1 MTDVAK
7 QTETVTLTID
17 GIEVTAPKGALLIR
31 VAEQMGVEIPRFCDH
46 PLLAPVG
53 ACRQC
58 LVEVEGQ
65 RKPVASCTQTV
76 ADGMVVKTQLS
87 SPVAKKAQ
95 EGMMELLLV
104 NHPLD
109 CPMCDKGGE
118 CPLQNQA
125 MSTGR
130 TDSRFHE
137 HKREYEKPLE
147 ISTQVLLDRERCVL
161 CQRCTRFS
169 EEIAG
174 DKFIDLMNRSSAEE
188 INIYRDE
195 AYGASES
202 DDGDVPFNSY
212 FSGNTIQICPVGAL
226 TGAQY
231 RFRARPF
238 DLVSSPSICEHCSA
252 GCAQRTDWRRGKVLR
267 RLAGD
272 DPAVNEEWN
281 CDKGRWGFQYA
292 RATDR
297 LTTPLVRDEH
307 TGELREASWSEALTV
322 AAEGLR
328 AARDGGSGTA
338 VLTGGRLTVEDAY
351 SYAKFARIA
360 LQTNDLDF
368 RARPVSREEA
378 DFLASS
384 VAGVTDVSYADIEK
398 APAVVLAGLEPEE
411 ECPILFLR
419 LRKAHLKKNLTVYA
433 IAPFATRGLEKLGAK
448 LARVVPGEEA
458 SVLAEHAT
466 VTEALSQPGA
476 VLLVGERLGT
486 NPGGLSAA
494 AEVARRTG
502 AKLAWV
508 PRRAGDRGAVDAGCL
523 PNLLPGGRLV
533 TEPAAR
539 AELGEAWDVP
549 AGTIP
554 SQAGRDTDAILA
566 AASAGQ
572 LGALVVAGVDPA
584 DLADPRLA
592 EQALDAVPFLVS
604 LELRNSAVTRRANVV
619 LPVAPVLEK
628 AGSFLDWEGRL
639 RPFEAV
645 LNTAAMTDGRV
656 LDALA
661 AQLDV
666 RLGTADVSAVR
677 RELGELPQNRT
688 AKPAPPA
695 VTPATVPQPGTG
707 EAVLATWH
715 QLIDLG
721 SLTEGDEHL
730 GGTARPAVVRLA
742 RSTAESIGVA
752 DGDAVTVG
760 TERGGVTLPAMVTEM
775 PDGVVWL
782 PTNSPGSTLRRSL
795 GVAAG
800 AVVRISAGTA
810 GSTVPPQSDA
820 PVAADA
826 ADRPGPLLNSGGVQ

>member
-1 MTDVAK
+1 MSDVAK

-17 GIEVTAPKGALLIR
+17 GIQVTAPKGALLIR
-31 VAEQMGVEIPRFCDH
+31 VAEQMGIEIPRFCDH
-46 PLLAPVG
+46 PLLAPAG

-76 ADGMVVKTQLS
+76 TDGMVVKTQLT
-87 SPVAKKAQ
+87 SPVAQKAQ
-95 EGMMELLLV
+95 EGIMELLLV

-195 AYGASES
+195 AYGGEEG
-202 DDGDVPFNSY
+202 DEGDVPFNSY

-238 DLVSSPSICEHCSA
+238 DLVSSPSVCEHCSA

-292 RATDR
+292 RAFDR
-297 LTTPLVRDEH
+297 LTTPLVRDER

-328 AARDGGSGTA
+328 AARDGGRGAA

-351 SYAKFARIA
+351 AYAKFARVA
-360 LQTNDLDF
+360 LRTNDIDF

-384 VAGVTDVSYADIEK
+384 VAGATDVTYADVEK
-398 APAVVLAGLEPEE
+398 APAVVLVGLEPEE

-419 LRKAHLKKNLTVYA
+419 LRKAYLKKTLTVYA

-466 VTEALSQPGA
+466 VAEALSQPGA
-476 VLLVGERLGT
+476 ILVVGERLGAV
-486 NPGGLSAA
+486 PGGLSAA
-494 AEVARRTG
+494 ADVARRTG

-539 AELGEAWDVP
+539 AELGEAWDIP
-549 AGTIP
+549 AGVIP
-554 SQAGRDTDAILA
+554 SQAGRDTDGILA
-566 AASAGQ
+566 AATAGQ

-592 EQALDAVPFLVS
+592 EEALEAVPFLVS
-604 LELRNSAVTRRANVV
+604 LELRSSAVARRADVV
-619 LPVAPVLEK
+619 LPVAPVVEK

-645 LNTAAMTDGRV
+645 LQTAAMTDGRV

-666 RLGTADVSAVR
+666 RLGTADVPSVR
-677 RELGELPQNRT
+677 RELGGLPRT
-688 AKPAPPA
+688 RTTKPAPPS
-695 VTPATVPQPGTG
+695 VEPAAVPQPGAG

-721 SLTEGDEHL
+721 SLTDGDEHL
-730 GGTARPAVVRLA
+730 AGTARPPVVRLGKG
-742 RSTAESIGVA
+742 TAEAVGVA

-760 TERGGVTLPAMVTEM
+760 TDRGAITLPVAVTEM

-782 PTNSPGSTLRRSL
+782 PTNSPGSTVRRSL
-795 GVAAG
+795 GATAG
-800 AVVRISAGTA
+800 AVVRVSAATA
-810 GSTVPPQSDA
+810 PAVPQQADA

-826 ADRPGPLLNSGGVQ
+826 AGRPGPLLNSGGSQ

>member
-17 GIEVTAPKGALLIR
+17 GVQVTAPKGALLIR
-31 VAEQMGVEIPRFCDH
+31 VAEQMGTEIPRFCDH
-46 PLLAPVG
+46 PLLAPAG

-65 RKPVASCTQTV
+65 RKPVASCTQPV
-76 ADGMVVKTQLS
+76 AEGMVVRTQLT
-87 SPVAKKAQ
+87 SPVAQKAQ
-95 EGMMELLLV
+95 EGIMELLLV

-137 HKREYEKPLE
+137 HKREYPKPLN

-174 DKFIDLMNRSSAEE
+174 DKFIDLMGRSSAEE

-195 AYGASES
+195 AYGAPDGE
-202 DDGDVPFNSY
+202 DAGDVPFNSY
-212 FSGNTIQICPVGAL
+212 FSGNTVQICPVGAL

-238 DLVSSPSICEHCSA
+238 DLVSTPSVCEHCSA

-272 DPAVNEEWN
+272 DPQVNEEWN
-281 CDKGRWGFQYA
+281 CDKGRWGFQYT
-292 RATDR
+292 RAFDR
-297 LTTPLVRDEH
+297 ITTPLVRDTK

-322 AAEGLR
+322 AAEGLA
-328 AARDGGSGTA
+328 AARDGGQGAA

-351 SYAKFARIA
+351 AYAKFARVV
-360 LQTNDLDF
+360 LNTNDIDF
-368 RARPVSREEA
+368 RARPVSREETE
-378 DFLASS
+378 FLASD
-384 VAGVTDVSYADIEK
+384 VAGITDVTYADVEN

-419 LRKAHLKKNLTVYA
+419 LRKAYLKKKLTVYA
-433 IAPFATRGLEKLGAK
+433 LAPFATRGLEKLGAK

-458 SVLAEHAT
+458 LLLAEHDT
-466 VTEALSQPGA
+466 VSEALSTPGA
-476 VLLVGERLGT
+476 ILIVGERLASV
-486 NPGGLSAA
+486 PGGLSAA
-494 AEVARRTG
+494 ADVARRTG

-508 PRRAGDRGAVDAGCL
+508 PRRAGDRGAVDTGCL

-539 AELGEAWDVP
+539 AELGEAWDIA
-549 AGTIP
+549 AGVIP
-554 SQAGRDTDAILA
+554 SQAGRDTDRIVADA
-566 AASAGQ
+566 AAGK

-592 EQALDAVPFLVS
+592 EQALDEVPFLVS
-604 LELRNSAVTRRANVV
+604 LELRMSAVARRADVV
-619 LPVAPVLEK
+619 FPVAPVVEK

-639 RPFEAV
+639 RPFDAV
-645 LNTAAMTDGRV
+645 LQTPAMADGRV

-661 AQLDV
+661 A
-666 RLGTADVSAVR
+666 RLGVTLGTGDVLSVR
-677 RELGELPQNRT
+677 RELGAL
-688 AKPAPPA
+688 
-695 VTPATVPQPGTG
+695 PATRTDRPATPSVAPQPAPQPGAG

-715 QLIDLG
+715 QLVDLG
-721 SLTEGDEHL
+721 SLTDGDEIL
-730 GGTARPAVVRLA
+730 GGTARLPLVRLGKG
-742 RSTAESIGVA
+742 TAETLGVA
-752 DGDAVTVG
+752 DGDPVTVG
-760 TERGGVTLPAMVTEM
+760 TDRGALTLPVAITEM

-782 PTNSPGSTLRRSL
+782 PTNSPGSTVRRSL
-795 GVAAG
+795 GATSG
-800 AVVRISAGTA
+800 AVVRVSAATA
-810 GSTVPPQSDA
+810 A

-826 ADRPGPLLNSGGVQ
+826 ADRPGPLLNTGGAAQ